1 MNLIIMW
8 WKQTSVL
15 MQGKSVKQENLWFGL
30 EIFGLELRC
39 TIYHFWRMRQN
50 WKINKW
56 TSYIMCYTRNFYVW
70 SIRFCLYIL
79 RYPKLFPCYF
89 FVTIFFFFFF
99 LIKIISLQLIPNS
112 RRTEACKSPVNL
124 YKKKEQ
130 KQNIYKW
137 KQEIIKN
144 K

>member
-1 MNLIIMW
+1 M
-8 WKQTSVL
+8 
-15 MQGKSVKQENLWFGL
+15 
-30 EIFGLELRC
+30 
-39 TIYHFWRMRQN
+39 
-50 WKINKW
+50 
-56 TSYIMCYTRNFYVW
+56 
-70 SIRFCLYIL
+70 
-79 RYPKLFPCYF
+79 LFF
-89 FVTIFFFFFF
+89 RDDFFFFFFF